1 MVISASPPTVKV
13 FESSWRSSTRA
24 RDRRRSLS
32 AERRLLPLLPME
44 PEMLPEMVPE
54 TSSLDHDLVVRG
66 AFEPGASLIDKSLS
80 VVAREALDG
89 AAGRPR
95 GLAHGPASGARC
107 TADSGAQAGGLSA
120 LLQGEK
126 EDNVRDESV
135 AVHGECLLT
144 AAITSFTPTSKAIGF
159 GTTPTSQTNPTTTA
173 FLSSDARSPYAASHQ
188 GNSAYAVSRNSDE
201 LMISC
206 KLRPSIHNGF

>member
-13 FESSWRSSTRA
+13 FESSWRSSTRS

-80 VVAREALDG
+80 VVAQQAREALDG

-126 EDNVRDESV
+126 EVFV
-135 AVHGECLLT
+135 M
-144 AAITSFTPTSKAIGF
+144 KAS
-159 GTTPTSQTNPTTTA
+159 PCMVNA
-173 FLSSDARSPYAASHQ
+173 F
-188 GNSAYAVSRNSDE
+188 
-201 LMISC
+201 
-206 KLRPSIHNGF
+206 